1 MEDILDIYAQPV
13 DPECPRLCFDERP
26 CLLVDGLV
34 EPLPMQEGKAKR
46 EDYEYKRTGAAVVL
60 LAYNM
65 DTGQRHAVVS
75 HTKKKMDYATF
86 IASVLD
92 THYPDAKKVHL
103 IQDNL
108 NTHTKG
114 SFYLAFDPK
123 RAKQYAKKLQFHFT
137 PKHGSWLNMAE
148 IEFSALSRQC
158 LNRRFD
164 SIETMAKQVEAWR
177 IDRNKK
183 ATKIHWSFTVIDA
196 QEKLARHYYQVFD
209 KY

>member
-26 CLLVDGLV
+26 CLLLDDVVD
-34 EPLPMQEGKAKR
+34 PLPMKEGKAKR
-46 EDYEYKRTGAAVVL
+46 VDYEYKRSGAAVIL
-60 LAYNM
+60 LAYDM
-65 DTGQRHAVVS
+65 DTGQRYAAVS
-75 HTKKKMDYATF
+75 DTKTKIDYATF

-92 THYPDAKKVHL
+92 THYAQSKSVHL

-114 SFYLAFDPK
+114 SFYKTFDPITARK
-123 RAKQYAKKLQFHFT
+123 YAQKLEFHFT

-164 SIETMAKQVEAWR
+164 SVETMAQQVEAWR
-177 IDRNKK
+177 IDRNEK
-183 ATKIHWSFTVIDA
+183 ATKIHWSFTVTDA
-196 QEKLARHYYQVFD
+196 QEKLARHYCQVFNE
-209 KY
+209 Y

>member
-1 MEDILDIYAQPV
+1 MEAILDIYAQPI
-13 DPECPRLCFDERP
+13 DPDYPRLCFDERP
-26 CLLVDGLV
+26 CLLLDNVV
-34 EPLPMQEGKAKR
+34 EPLPMKELKAKR
-46 EDYEYKRTGAAVVL
+46 VDYEYKRSGTAVVL

-65 DTGQRHAVVS
+65 DTGQRHAIVS
-75 HTKKKMDYATF
+75 DTKNKVDYATF
-86 IASVLD
+86 IAHVMD
-92 THYPDAKKVHL
+92 THYSQSKGVHL

-114 SFYLAFDPK
+114 SFYKTFDPITARK
-123 RAKQYAKKLQFHFT
+123 YAKKLQFHFT

-164 SIETMAKQVEAWR
+164 SVQTMTKQIEAWQ
-177 IDRNKK
+177 IERNKK
-183 ATKIHWSFTVIDA
+183 MVKIHWSFTVMDA

>member
-13 DPECPRLCFDERP
+13 DPERPRLCFDERP

-34 EPLPMQEGKAKR
+34 EPLPMEEGKAKR
-46 EDYEYKRTGAAVVL
+46 IDYEYKRTGAAVVL

-65 DTGQRHAVVS
+65 DTGQRHTLVS
-75 HTKKKMDYATF
+75 DSKTKVDYATF
-86 IASVLD
+86 IVHVLD
-92 THYPDAKKVHL
+92 TYYAQAKGIHL

-114 SFYLAFDPK
+114 SFYLAFDPI
-123 RAKQYAKKLQFHFT
+123 RAAKYAKKLQFHFT
-137 PKHGSWLNMAE
+137 PKHGSWLNIAE

-164 SIETMAKQVEAWR
+164 STQTMAQQVKAWNEE
-177 IDRNKK
+177 RNDK
-183 ATKIHWSFTVIDA
+183 ATKIHWSFTVMDA
-196 QEKLARHYYQVFD
+196 QEKLERHYCKVFD

>member
-1 MEDILDIYAQPV
+1 MEGILDIYAQEV
-13 DPECPRLCFDERP
+13 DPEYPRLCFDERP
-26 CLLVDGLV
+26 CLLLDGLV
-34 EPLPMQEGKAKR
+34 EPLPMEEGKPKR
-46 EDYEYKRTGAAVVL
+46 IDYEYKRTGSAVVL

-65 DTGQRHAVVS
+65 DTGQRHTVVCD
-75 HTKKKMDYATF
+75 TKNKIDYATF
-86 IASVLD
+86 IAHVLD
-92 THYPDAKKVHL
+92 THYSDAKGVHL

-114 SFYLAFDPK
+114 SFYLAFDPV
-123 RAKQYAKKLQFHFT
+123 RARKYAKKLQFHFT

-164 SIETMAKQVEAWR
+164 SVETMAQHVEAWKK
-177 IDRNKK
+177 DRNKK

-196 QEKLARHYYQVFD
+196 QEKLARHYCQVFD